1 MEIREVKVSSCV
13 PGGTAGAGAKSYRI
27 SLPSSWVKQLGLEN
41 GDSKAELV
49 FDGETI
55 VIRPKQS
62 EDMTIFISQAIKLEH
77 VVVKYEYY
85 DKDVL
90 CSTIVC
96 DFTSKAVLVKKH
108 TEVILKTAF
117 GVNMSPSWDDFM
129 EFLEERCVP
138 KTRENV
144 DLILE
149 NMDLTVYD
157 PVKIVEITQGRMA
170 EDNQWLKITKL

>member
-1 MEIREVKVSSCV
+1 MKIREVKVSSCA

-62 EDMTIFISQAIKLEH
+62 DDIAVFTSQALNSGH

-96 DFTSKAVLVKKH
+96 DFTSKAVSVKNH

-138 KTRENV
+138 KTRENIGS
-144 DLILE
+144 ILE
-149 NMDLTVYD
+149 NMDLLEYD

>member
-1 MEIREVKVSSCV
+1 MEIREVKVSACS
-13 PGGTAGAGAKSYRI
+13 PGGTAWTGAKSYRV
-27 SLPSSWVKQLGLEN
+27 SLPSNWIKQLGLDN

-62 EDMTIFISQAIKLEH
+62 DDISIFTSQAIKLGH

-96 DFTSKAVLVKKH
+96 DFTSKTVLVKNH
-108 TEVILKTAF
+108 TEDILKTAF
-117 GVNMSPSWDDFM
+117 GVNLSPTWDDFT

-138 KTRENV
+138 RTRENV

-149 NMDLTVYD
+149 NMDLTEYD

-170 EDNQWLKITKL
+170 EDNQWLKIEKL

>member
-1 MEIREVKVSSCV
+1 MEIREVKVSSCS

-27 SLPSSWVKQLGLEN
+27 SLPSSWIKELGLDN

-55 VIRPKQS
+55 VIRAKKS
-62 EDMTIFISQAIKLEH
+62 DDMLVFTSQALKSGHTL
-77 VVVKYEYY
+77 VKYEYY
-85 DKDVL
+85 DKDIL

-96 DFTSKAVLVKKH
+96 DFTSKAVLVKNH
-108 TEVILKTAF
+108 TEDILKTAF
-117 GVNMSPSWDDFM
+117 GVNLSPTWDDFT

-138 KTRENV
+138 RTRENIS
-144 DLILE
+144 LFLE
-149 NMDLTVYD
+149 SMDLTEYD
-157 PVKIVEITQGRMA
+157 PIRIVEITQGRMA